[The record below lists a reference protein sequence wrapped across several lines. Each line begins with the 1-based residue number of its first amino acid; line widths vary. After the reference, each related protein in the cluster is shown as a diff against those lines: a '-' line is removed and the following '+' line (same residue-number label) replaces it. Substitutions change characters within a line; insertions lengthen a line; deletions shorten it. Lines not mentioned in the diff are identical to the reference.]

1 MGKQSLG
8 SCYNLLSKYG
18 DFKKT
23 NSITHSV
30 VTLGHFFPQKK
41 AFLLVTM
48 AFFGSQGCKNLP
60 KTKNANSNSPSNHL
74 KNVIQNSNDMNFHF
88 VDHGA

>member
-23 NSITHSV
+23 NSIAHNV
-30 VTLGHFFPQKK
+30 VTLGHFFPPEK

-48 AFFGSQGCKNLP
+48 AFSGSQGCK
-60 KTKNANSNSPSNHL
+60 KIRQRQKC
-74 KNVIQNSNDMNFHF
+74 
-88 VDHGA
+88 